1 VQPIADQSAWHF
13 GGNELARM
21 RRICRPQRD
30 REANLHRAA
39 VVLDLIDEIEHLRMQ
54 LQCVGIAAS

>member
-1 VQPIADQSAWHF
+1 LHF

-30 REANLHRAA
+30 CEADLHRAA
-39 VVLDLIDEIEHLRMQ
+39 VVLDWIDEIEHLRMQ